1 MHPTHQTQLTLV
13 PHHDCCIR
21 MQQPSGSLCASC
33 TSYLEQLF
41 CIDLPPCILHC
52 MLPSSVQ
59 RVHSCIPLFTLTLLP
74 CHSFISQSPVKVAD
88 LPQSSFAA
96 FPDLTAVGFFMS
108 STHPF
113 RSNAHT
119 VTLYKLLGSNPASSS
134 FCHNLLPR
142 PPHPFKVIRLTS
154 TLLPHATSYSYPSL
168 AYRT

>member
-1 MHPTHQTQLTLV
+1 
-13 PHHDCCIR
+13 
-21 MQQPSGSLCASC
+21 MQQPSGSLCTSC

-41 CIDLPPCILHC
+41 CIDLTPCILHC

-59 RVHSCIPLFTLTLLP
+59 RVHSCIPLITLTLLP

-88 LPQSSFAA
+88 LPQSSFAV

-108 STHPF
+108 STYPS

-119 VTLYKLLGSNPASSS
+119 VTLHKLLGPNPASFS

-154 TLLPHATSYSYPSL
+154 TLLPHATSYSCPSL